1 MKIPRD
7 LSGKIHFFIDTYQK
21 FIDEMLS
28 LNLLDMT
35 TCFRGSVRLNAS
47 SLSAG
52 SSLYLRNIGNEFL
65 EYRTRR

>member
-28 LNLLDMT
+28 LNLLNMVS
-35 TCFRGSVRLNAS
+35 CFHEFVRLGGA
-47 SLSAG
+47 
-52 SSLYLRNIGNEFL
+52 IVE
-65 EYRTRR
+65 RRQ

>member
-21 FIDEMLS
+21 FIDELRS
-28 LNLLDMT
+28 LNHLNMT
-35 TCFRGSVRLNAS
+35 ACFHGVVRLYVS

-52 SSLYLRNIGNEFL
+52 SSLYLRNIGNESL

>member
-35 TCFRGSVRLNAS
+35 TCFHRTERLNVS

-52 SSLYLRNIGNEFL
+52 SSLYLRNIGNESL

>member
-28 LNLLDMT
+28 LNLLNMVS
-35 TCFRGSVRLNAS
+35 CFHEFVRLGGA

-52 SSLYLRNIGNEFL
+52 SSLYLRNIGDDSRK
-65 EYRTRR
+65 YRTRR